1 VAHASVLTEGLRE
14 HATVIFP
21 AESHAE
27 KEGTV
32 VHPDGRLQR
41 MRIAIARPG
50 EVAPGWEVI
59 AEVGRRSGIDFNVE
73 RSADVFEQLVAAVPF
88 YEGLTLGE
96 LEGHGVR
103 WPERPQGTAITL
115 GLGISVGFPVDP
127 PLRDTAVSNGAL
139 RLGSY
144 RPIWAAPE
152 CEISPALQY
161 LIPGQQVQ
169 LSPEDAERL
178 GIDDGDSV
186 QVAQLDDSRGTQ
198 SGEAGGQAG
207 AKREGTKLTARAAVH
222 SAVQTG
228 SAFLATGIA
237 ADSANTLTEPLIEVT
252 KL

>member
-1 VAHASVLTEGLRE
+1 
-14 HATVIFP
+14 
-21 AESHAE
+21 
-27 KEGTV
+27 
-32 VHPDGRLQR
+32 

-59 AEVGRRSGIDFNVE
+59 AEVARRAGLDFKVE

-88 YEGLTLGE
+88 YAGLTLGE

-103 WPERPQGTAITL
+103 WPERPQGAAITL

-127 PLRDTAVSNGAL
+127 REQDPAVANGAL
-139 RLGSY
+139 RLGTY

-161 LIPGQQVQ
+161 LIPGQQVL
-169 LSPEDAERL
+169 LSPQDAERL
-178 GIDDGDSV
+178 GVDDGDEV
-186 QVAQLDDSRGTQ
+186 MVAQLDDSRGTQ
-198 SGEAGGQAG
+198 SGEAGGRAG
-207 AKREGTKLTARAAVH
+207 AKREGTTLNAHAAIH

-237 ADSANTLTEPLIEVT
+237 ADSANRLTEPLIEVT